1 MDREHAVKIILE
13 KRFGDVSPEN
23 ISNLL
28 EINTFVS
35 DDNDDNAM
43 GIGVQLVISEGES
56 VIKEDYQVNPDGI
69 VFSWGNTPVIDDRSL
84 KHKI

>member
-1 MDREHAVKIILE
+1 MDREQAVKIILE

-23 ISNLL
+23 IPNLL

-35 DDNDDNAM
+35 DDNDESAM

-56 VIKEDYQVNPDGI
+56 VINEEYQVNPDGI

-84 KHKI
+84 KHRF